1 MNIYEAAAAPA
12 VRIGE
17 ALLSGRR
24 LAGRILP
31 YGNDAGGGPRF
42 DPVERRF
49 VPGSA
54 DPVVHA
60 GPFDEEA
67 WAGALGRLPVGPV
80 LVGPPSPGE
89 SVWGAGRAA
98 AAAAVSAGRP
108 VYLLDPEPAGLPL
121 GLGGE
126 VVLLCSWK
134 PGRHATAFP
143 GLAVGREAGLPT
155 AALFPLL
162 PGWTAEDDA
171 LEALAQ
177 AAARGGA
184 SALCGLV
191 PHDDGENRRAMVE
204 ARAGVE
210 PEAAD
215 RFFETIHHGDWP
227 DRIGSRL
234 SAARSAARRAGLA
247 VLPPRPSG
255 RGIPAGNAFAAGRL
269 EEQAELGDPG
279 EHRAALLYAAVRWID
294 ESGRDLAAVVRE
306 GNFPRI
312 FPFGGE
318 IEEAASAAFL
328 AAAR

>member
-1 MNIYEAAAAPA
+1 MNSYEAAAAPA
-12 VRIGE
+12 VRPGE
-17 ALLSGRR
+17 ALLAGRR
-24 LAGRILP
+24 LAARLLP

-49 VPGSA
+49 VLGSA
-54 DPVVHA
+54 DPTVHA
-60 GPFDEEA
+60 GPHREA
-67 WAGALGRLPVGPV
+67 AWVEALGRVPAGPV

-89 SVWGAGRAA
+89 AVWGAYRAA
-98 AAAAVSAGRP
+98 AGAAVSAGRP
-108 VYLLDPEPAGLPL
+108 VYLLDGDPAGLSE
-121 GLGGE
+121 GVGGE
-126 VVLLCSWK
+126 AVLLCSWK

-143 GLAVGREAGLPT
+143 GLSAARAAGLRS

-171 LEALAQ
+171 LAALAE
-177 AAARGGA
+177 AAAKGGA
-184 SALCGLV
+184 SALCAV
-191 PHDDGENRRAMVE
+191 PPFDDGENRRAIVE

-215 RFFETIHHGDWP
+215 RFFEVIHHGDWP
-227 DRIGSRL
+227 DRLASRIA
-234 SAARSAARRAGLA
+234 AARSAARREGLA

-255 RGIPAGNAFAAGRL
+255 RGAPAGNTAAAGRL
-269 EEQAELGDPG
+269 EEQAELEDPG

-294 ESGRDLAAVVRE
+294 ESARDLAAVARE

-318 IEEAASAAFL
+318 IGEAASAALL
-328 AAAR
+328 AAR